1 MHNRVFLTNTDTTIG
16 FISKSQKAL
25 DIAKNRASDKKYIEA
40 LPYFKALRKRTPK
53 KHRKLIRQSSKTTFI
68 ISQNYSF
75 RVVKDSRHN
84 LLLKRLKN
92 AYTSSANA
100 SNQEY
105 DYDYAYKNA
114 DIIIYPLKVQSNPS
128 KIYKLGKIKLKR
140 LR

>member
-16 FISKSQKAL
+16 FISKSPKAL

-53 KHRKLIRQSSKTTFI
+53 KHRKLIRRAAKSTFI
-68 ISQNYSF
+68 ISKNYSF

-84 LLLKRLKN
+84 LLLNRLKR
-92 AYTSSANA
+92 AYSSSANA
-100 SNQEY
+100 SNEKY
-105 DYDYAYKNA
+105 NYDYAYKNA
-114 DIIIYPLKVQSNPS
+114 NIIIYPLKNQAIPS
-128 KIYKLGKIKLKR
+128 KIYKLGKTKLKR

>member
-16 FISKSQKAL
+16 FISKSSKAL

-75 RVVKDSRHN
+75 RVVKDYRHN
-84 LLLKRLKN
+84 LLLKRLKS

-105 DYDYAYKNA
+105 DYNYAYENA
-114 DIIIYPLKVQSNPS
+114 DVIIYPIKEQRNPS